1 MADKTII
8 QNLKRLEA
16 GDDFTLARW
25 ATLNPDALYGIAGEF
40 AKDACLKSEADPAA
54 VLMTLLTRMGT
65 YFGRDACLWHGG
77 MRFPPKLYVAIAG
90 RSAKGRKG
98 TSTYPVVDIAERI
111 DKILIRHAL
120 NPTRAV
126 DGTAA
131 SGEGLAYML
140 RDASEKKDED
150 GKPLDEGIED
160 KRLFLLEEELG
171 GLLKIAKREGNSVT
185 AALRKLWDSSGTFH
199 PITKTNP
206 IKATGTHICMVAHV
220 TFGELLTHLN
230 SVESSNG
237 FANRFLWVC
246 SRRSKVESEPETI
259 PSARLDMYAGEFADA
274 VIFAERQKSGLN
286 LSKDASVLWHS
297 LYRELDIE
305 RGGLVG
311 NLCDRAHAQVLRVA
325 TIFAI
330 LDKSAELTPEHL
342 KAARAVWQYCEDSI
356 SYIFGADIDQDEQK
370 IMTYLQDQNGQEV
383 AQTVLSRRLFKDKPS
398 TLANKLLRL
407 EEQGKVSRRSETGKG
422 RTATY
427 WKLALA
433 ENLQNTG

>member
-1 MADKTII
+1 MDNKTIVK
-8 QNLKRLEA
+8 NLKRLEM
-16 GDDFTLARW
+16 GDDFTLNEW
-25 ATLNPDALYGIAGEF
+25 AVLSPDALYGIAGEF
-40 AKDACLKSEADPAA
+40 AKEACLKSEADPAA
-54 VLMTLLTRMGT
+54 VLMTLLTRMGA

-98 TSTYPVVDIAERI
+98 TSTYPVVDIADRI
-111 DKILIRHAL
+111 DKLLARATL
-120 NPTRAV
+120 NPVRAV

-140 RDASEKKDED
+140 RDASDKKDED
-150 GKPLDEGIED
+150 GKPTDEGVDD

-185 AALRKLWDSSGTFH
+185 AALRKLWDPSGTFH
-199 PITKTNP
+199 PITKTSP
-206 IKATGTHICMVAHV
+206 IKASGTHICMVAHV

-246 SRRSKVESEPETI
+246 SRRSKVEPEPEMI
-259 PSARLDMYAGEFADA
+259 PTPRLDMYAGEFADA
-274 VIFAERQKSGLN
+274 VIFADRHKSGLN
-286 LSKDASVLWHS
+286 LSKEASVLWHTM
-297 LYRELDIE
+297 YRDLDIE

-311 NLCDRAHAQVLRVA
+311 NLCDRAHAQVLRIA

-330 LDKSAELTPEHL
+330 LDKSTEVKPEHL
-342 KAARAVWQYCEDSI
+342 KASRAVWQYCEDSI
-356 SYIFGADIDQDEQK
+356 GYIFGADIDQDEQK
-370 IMTYLQDQNGQEV
+370 VLHHLQDQSGEV
-383 AQTVLSRRLFKDKPS
+383 AQSVLSRKLFKDRPS
-398 TLANKLLRL
+398 VLANKLLRL
-407 EEQGKVSRRSETGKG
+407 EEQGKVTRRREKGKG

-427 WKLALA
+427 WRLVSLSA
-433 ENLQNTG
+433 